1 LNVDGQGEPVGELSP
16 EQFTQCVLLAAAPP
30 DRVGEV
36 VARLVGDQLTIGPLE
51 VGPGGL
57 ASATAKGTRGP
68 VGVEKCVDDDGR
80 QIITVPIALWVDV
93 RLAKQVVRYRGMV
106 EVQTR
111 FRLRLDPPCAVTVE
125 LEQVQ
130 AHHVRTTVDPVGMG
144 ARLIGWVGGV
154 DEIVA
159 EQVLC
164 YIRNLMSSPEFD
176 AAMHIDVMGLMKR
189 AWDTD
194 LVVAL
199 PARPSNGLAVSPLN
213 P

>member
-1 LNVDGQGEPVGELSP
+1 LGELTP
-16 EQFTQCVLLAAAPP
+16 EQFTHRVLLAAAPP

-36 VARLVGDQLTIGPLE
+36 VASLVGDQLTIGPLE

-57 ASATAKGTRGP
+57 ASAMARGTRGEVR
-68 VGVEKCVDDDGR
+68 VGKCDDDYWR
-80 QIITVPIALWVDV
+80 QIITVPIALSVAV
-93 RLAKQVVRYRGMV
+93 RLAGQIVRYRGEV
-106 EVQTR
+106 EVQIR

-125 LEQVQ
+125 LEQVHEQ
-130 AHHVRTTVDPVGMG
+130 HVRTTVDPVGVG

-164 YIRNLMSSPEFD
+164 YVRDLMSGSEFD
-176 AAMHIDVMGLMKR
+176 AALHIDVNALMKR
-189 AWDTD
+189 AWDAG

-199 PARPSNGLAVSPLN
+199 PARSSVNSS
-213 P
+213 

>member
-1 LNVDGQGEPVGELSP
+1 MSTGQGEPMGELTPEPAAELTP
-16 EQFTQCVLLAAAPP
+16 EQFTHRVLLAAAPP

-36 VARLVGDQLTIGPLE
+36 VARLVGDHLTIGPLE

-57 ASATAKGTRGP
+57 ASATARGRRGQ
-68 VGVEKCVDDDGR
+68 VRVAICDHDYWR
-80 QIITVPIALWVDV
+80 QIVTVPIALRVDV
-93 RLAKQVVRYRGMV
+93 RLAGQLVRYRGMV
-106 EVQTR
+106 EVQMR

-125 LEQVQ
+125 LEKVQ
-130 AHHVRTTVDPVGMG
+130 KHSVRTTVDPVGFG

-164 YIRNLMSSPEFD
+164 YVRNLMASPEFT

-189 AWDTD
+189 AWDAG
-194 LVVAL
+194 LVVEL
-199 PARPSNGLAVSPLN
+199 PAG
-213 P
+213 